1 MAERTTRSLT
11 LVRHVRWK
19 LHIVGHHDAASSP
32 FLTSNWRASSA
43 QDRADALA
51 CLARDARN
59 RALPRAASGPA
70 FTLAT
75 RLRRAARNHDDAAGP
90 FTVEPDE
97 TTDPVVQMRAA
108 VLLAHAALR
117 SDCWANT

>member
-19 LHIVGHHDAASSP
+19 LHIVGHHDAAVSP
-32 FLTSNWRASSA
+32 FLTSSWRTSNA

-59 RALPRAASGPA
+59 RSLPRASGPA

-97 TTDPVVQMRAA
+97 TADPVVQMRAA

-117 SDCWANT
+117 GDCWAST

>member
-1 MAERTTRSLT
+1 MAERTPRSLT

-32 FLTSNWRASSA
+32 FLTSSWRASSA

-51 CLARDARN
+51 CLARDARD
-59 RALPRAASGPA
+59 RVLPRASGPA

-75 RLRRAARNHDDAAGP
+75 RLRRAARHHDEAAGP

-117 SDCWANT
+117 GDCWANT

>member
-1 MAERTTRSLT
+1 MAERTPRSLT

-19 LHIVGHHDAASSP
+19 LHVVGHHDAASSP
-32 FLTSNWRASSA
+32 FLTSSWRASSA

-51 CLARDARN
+51 CLARDARD
-59 RALPRAASGPA
+59 RAFPRAASGPA
-70 FTLAT
+70 YALAT
-75 RLRRAARNHDDAAGP
+75 RLRRAARNHHEAAGP

-97 TTDPVVQMRAA
+97 TADPVVQMRAA

-117 SDCWANT
+117 GDCWAST

>member
-1 MAERTTRSLT
+1 MAERTARSLT

-19 LHIVGHHDAASSP
+19 LHIVGHHDAAQSS

-51 CLARDARN
+51 CLARDAQN
-59 RALPRAASGPA
+59 RVLPRAASGPA

>member
-19 LHIVGHHDAASSP
+19 LHVVGHHDAAQSL
-32 FLTSNWRASSA
+32 FLTSSWRASSA

-59 RALPRAASGPA
+59 RVLPRASGPA
-70 FTLAT
+70 LTLAT
-75 RLRRAARNHDDAAGP
+75 RLRRAARNHDEAGDP

>member
-1 MAERTTRSLT
+1 AQ
-11 LVRHVRWK
+11 
-19 LHIVGHHDAASSP
+19 SS
-32 FLTSNWRASSA
+32 FLTSSWRASSA

-59 RALPRAASGPA
+59 RVLPRAASGPA
-70 FTLAT
+70 FALAT
-75 RLRRAARNHDDAAGP
+75 RLRRAARDHDDAAGP

-117 SDCWANT
+117 GDCWANT

>member
-1 MAERTTRSLT
+1 MAERTARSLT

-32 FLTSNWRASSA
+32 FLTSSWRASSA

-51 CLARDARN
+51 RLARDARN
-59 RALPRAASGPA
+59 RVLPRASGPA

-90 FTVEPDE
+90 FTVKPDE

-108 VLLAHAALR
+108 VLLAHTALR
-117 SDCWANT
+117 TDCWTNT

>member
-19 LHIVGHHDAASSP
+19 LHIVGHHDAAHSP
-32 FLTSNWRASSA
+32 FLTSSWRASSA

-51 CLARDARN
+51 CLARDAQN

-75 RLRRAARNHDDAAGP
+75 RLRRAARNHDNAAGP

-108 VLLAHAALR
+108 VLLAHATLR

>member
-19 LHIVGHHDAASSP
+19 LHVVGHHDAASSP
-32 FLTSNWRASSA
+32 FLTSSWRASSA

-51 CLARDARN
+51 CLAWDARDCTF
-59 RALPRAASGPA
+59 PRASGPA
-70 FTLAT
+70 FALAT
-75 RLRRAARNHDDAAGP
+75 RLRRAARHHDEAGGP
-90 FTVEPDE
+90 FAVEPDE
-97 TTDPVVQMRAA
+97 TAGPVVQMRAA

-117 SDCWANT
+117 GDCWANT

>member
-1 MAERTTRSLT
+1 MAERTPRSLT

-19 LHIVGHHDAASSP
+19 LHVVGHHDAAHSP
-32 FLTSNWRASSA
+32 FLTRSWRASSA

-51 CLARDARN
+51 CLAQDAQN
-59 RALPRAASGPA
+59 RVLPRASGPA

-75 RLRRAARNHDDAAGP
+75 RLRRAARNHDEAAGP
-90 FTVEPDE
+90 FTVEPDDA
-97 TTDPVVQMRAA
+97 DPVVQMRAA

-117 SDCWANT
+117 GDCWANT

>member
-1 MAERTTRSLT
+1 MAERTARSLT

-19 LHIVGHHDAASSP
+19 LHIVGHHDAAQSS
-32 FLTSNWRASSA
+32 FLTSSWRASSA

-59 RALPRAASGPA
+59 GVLPRVSGPA
-70 FTLAT
+70 FALAT
-75 RLRRAARNHDDAAGP
+75 RLRRAARDHGDAGGP
-90 FTVEPDE
+90 CTVEPDE
-97 TTDPVVQMRAA
+97 TADPVVQMRAA

-117 SDCWANT
+117 GDCWANT

>member
-1 MAERTTRSLT
+1 MAERTARSRT

-19 LHIVGHHDAASSP
+19 LHIVGHHDAAQSS
-32 FLTSNWRASSA
+32 FLTSSWRVSSA

-51 CLARDARN
+51 CLARDARS
-59 RALPRAASGPA
+59 RVLPRASGPA

-75 RLRRAARNHDDAAGP
+75 RLRRAARDHDEAKGP
-90 FTVEPDE
+90 FTVEPDDAA
-97 TTDPVVQMRAA
+97 DPVVQMRAA

-117 SDCWANT
+117 GDCWTNT